1 MRICVAQKYPP
12 CSTILWA
19 MYIIIAASSLSVRFI
34 LSCNQKSVLELVS
47 GKDDGYV
54 GLPHADFTEPCVALD
69 AVGSAA
75 INNAII
81 KRPF

>member
-1 MRICVAQKYPP
+1 MRICIAQKYPP

-54 GLPHADFTEPCVALD
+54 GLPHAEFTESRTALD
-69 AVGSAA
+69 AVGDRA
-75 INNAII
+75 INIAVINP
-81 KRPF
+81 PF

>member
-1 MRICVAQKYPP
+1 MSDLDYMFAPP
-12 CSTILWA
+12 QL
-19 MYIIIAASSLSVRFI
+19 
-34 LSCNQKSVLELVS
+34 LELVS

-54 GLPHADFTEPCVALD
+54 GLPHAEFTEPCVALD